1 MIKIAVPNMTCKV
14 VDYIIQALGGG
25 GTANGFG
32 LAEANANA
40 NAQAHHNDT
49 D

>member
-40 NAQAHHNDT
+40 QAHHNDT